1 MRSNTDPDRRG
12 IKLNLDDDS
21 FLLEF
26 PNTSEDFMLGFE
38 CGEIWACL
46 TDKCDYVQSIISA
59 SNTEMIMRMA
69 DAAGYGIE
77 ALQLPPSDVE
87 KLQLGAA
94 DWMCVVMRIKDDD
107 PE

>member
-59 SNTEMIMRMA
+59 ANAEMIMRMA
-69 DAAGYGIE
+69 DAAGYVFE
-77 ALQLPPSDVE
+77 AFELPPSAVE
-87 KLQLGAA
+87 TLQLGPG
-94 DWMCVVMRIKDDD
+94 DWMSVVMRLKDDE